1 MILDRLLIIDEL
13 LGLPINELDFLIT
26 DKELDLKL
34 EGLHTDFYS
43 NSKLLI
49 KEL

>member
-1 MILDRLLIIDEL
+1 MIFDLLLIIDEL
-13 LGLPINELDFLIT
+13 LGLPINEIDFFVM

-34 EGLHTDFYS
+34 VGLQTDYYS
-43 NSKLLI
+43 NSKFLI